1 MANNLPSDEQS
12 LRAYL
17 RPKILIIVQTILE
30 NIKKS
35 NVEQINQIVYGA
47 GTPTEYI
54 RTYQFRDFAWD
65 ATVTKNTLYE
75 TEGEFKYN
83 PEAEGMKPHLSLRK
97 YHDQPPGIN
106 ENEYL
111 AEIIYEGV
119 AGHIFGEGFWTK
131 PRDAWTKLVE
141 IVGSDTMKNWIDQ
154 GARKARLAI
163 SWN

>member
-35 NVEQINQIVYGA
+35 NVDLINSVVYGA
-47 GTPTEYI
+47 GYPTEYH
-54 RTYQFRDFAWD
+54 RTGQFADLAWD

-83 PEAEGMKPHLSLRK
+83 PEGMTDPHESVVDGTDMR
-97 YHDQPPGIN
+97 
-106 ENEYL
+106 EYL
-111 AEIIYEGV
+111 TEIIYEGV